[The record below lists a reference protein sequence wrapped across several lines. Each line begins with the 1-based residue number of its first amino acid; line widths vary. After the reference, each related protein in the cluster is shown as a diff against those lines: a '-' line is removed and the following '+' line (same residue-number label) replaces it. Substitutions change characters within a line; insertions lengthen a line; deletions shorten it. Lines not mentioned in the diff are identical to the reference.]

1 MNEEREMVLRMLK
14 EGKISVEEADA
25 LLQALAEET
34 GAPAEEPRESP
45 ARTGVDVRV
54 ELGDLIKEI
63 TESVPR
69 EVIHELR
76 ELRHLKDLKQL
87 GRIKDVKEFKHGWRG
102 ILNAIQG
109 LAEGQAEDV
118 ADLAMAPTDT
128 LEIANAWGDLR
139 LRRSADGRL
148 RVKARKR
155 VWSATREE
163 AQRLAEGLR
172 VGPRREGSRVLVGAS
187 MVMEARRRIDLE
199 IDVPAGVAV
208 AVEVAKGDVRAEGL
222 DGSVQMQVARGD
234 VHVADQGEGLTLSI
248 ASGDV
253 SVKRAGGD
261 VTLDIKSGDV
271 TAVDVRGK
279 LAGRILNG
287 DVECQRC
294 ASVTLDVL
302 NGDISVAHSEGD
314 IELEVRNGD
323 IEITGARGRNVRPRT
338 LSGDIQVTVAALPE
352 GGTLSVETMRGDV
365 VVALPADSR
374 ATIDAATMSGDVACR
389 LPLQE
394 RSTDRG
400 TMRRR
405 VIRGILNAPGALVT
419 LRTTSGDIQVVE
431 SAAGE

>member
-34 GAPAEEPRESP
+34 GGPAEEPGEAT
-45 ARTGVDVRV
+45 ARAGVDVRV

-87 GRIKDVKEFKHGWRG
+87 GRIKDIKEFKHGWRG

-109 LAEGQAEDV
+109 LAEGQAEET
-118 ADLAMAPTDT
+118 ADLTMGPEDT
-128 LEIANAWGDLR
+128 LEIANAWGDVR
-139 LRRSADGRL
+139 LRRSADARL
-148 RVKARKR
+148 RMKARKR
-155 VWSATREE
+155 VWSSTREE

-172 VGPRREGSRVLVGAS
+172 VGPRREGSRVVVGAS

-208 AVEVAKGDVRAEGL
+208 TVEVAKGDVRAEGL
-222 DGSVQMQVARGD
+222 DGLVQMQVARGD
-234 VHVADQGEGLTLSI
+234 VQVADQPERLVLSI

-253 SVKRAGGD
+253 TVKRAGSD
-261 VTLDIKSGDV
+261 VSLDIKSGDV
-271 TAVDVRGK
+271 TAIDVRGK
-279 LAGRILNG
+279 LTGRILNG
-287 DVECQRC
+287 DIECQRC
-294 ASVTLDVL
+294 AAVALDVL
-302 NGDISVAHSEGD
+302 SGDVSVADTEGD

-323 IEITGARGRNVRPRT
+323 LDITRARGRSVRPRT
-338 LSGDIQVTVAALPE
+338 LSGDVHVTVAALPE
-352 GGTLSVETMRGDV
+352 GGTLSVETMRGDIDV
-365 VVALPADSR
+365 SLPADSR
-374 ATIDAATMSGDVACR
+374 ATIDAATMSGDVACA
-389 LPLQE
+389 LSLQD
-394 RSTDRG
+394 RSSDRG

-405 VIRGILNAPGALVT
+405 VVRGVLNAPGALVT
-419 LRTTSGDIQVVE
+419 LRTTSGDIRIE
-431 SAAGE
+431 GAAGE